1 MSANDVVGT
10 LTRGLKEIHLDDSEL
25 DDRTVIGES
34 ELVRRYDEINAKTM
48 YNMMEEIGDQR
59 LFFLTNQQA
68 DLLAESEA
76 SIDRLIRAL
85 ELPKEPKLVIILQPD
100 QGFTN
105 LVSCW
110 DNDKNWG
117 VVVEEFGRHRALQR
131 RVHQS
136 ADRGWRSD
144 HLERAPRVADGG
156 AQGGGRPPGR
166 RRQGRREGEGCLLG

>member
-10 LTRGLKEIHLDDSEL
+10 LTRGLKEFHLDDSEL

-76 SIDRLIRAL
+76 SIDRLIKAL
-85 ELPKEPKLVIILQPD
+85 EL
-100 QGFTN
+100 G
-105 LVSCW
+105 
-110 DNDKNWG
+110 
-117 VVVEEFGRHRALQR
+117 
-131 RVHQS
+131 
-136 ADRGWRSD
+136 
-144 HLERAPRVADGG
+144 
-156 AQGGGRPPGR
+156 
-166 RRQGRREGEGCLLG
+166 REGRSGEAGEGSVSEGRGGV

>member
-10 LTRGLKEIHLDDSEL
+10 LTRSLKEIHLDDSEL

-76 SIDRLIRAL
+76 SIDRLIKAL
-85 ELPKEPKLVIILQPD
+85 ELPKEPKLVIIL
-100 QGFTN
+100 
-105 LVSCW
+105 
-110 DNDKNWG
+110 
-117 VVVEEFGRHRALQR
+117 HQR
-131 RVHQS
+131 KIPS
-136 ADRGWRSD
+136 AFSGEDRGHAGLTKGAARGASAS
-144 HLERAPRVADGG
+144 RARQRV
-156 AQGGGRPPGR
+156 
-166 RRQGRREGEGCLLG
+166 

>member
-105 LVSCW
+105 LVRSS
-110 DNDKNWG
+110 
-117 VVVEEFGRHRALQR
+117 RT
-131 RVHQS
+131 S
-136 ADRGWRSD
+136 ASRG
-144 HLERAPRVADGG
+144 
-156 AQGGGRPPGR
+156 
-166 RRQGRREGEGCLLG
+166 

>member
-10 LTRGLKEIHLDDSEL
+10 LTRGLKEFHLDDSEL

-76 SIDRLIRAL
+76 SIDRLIKAL

-110 DNDKNWG
+110 ECDKNWG
-117 VVVEEFGRHRALQR
+117 AYHGLAWLTAARKEE
-131 RVHQS
+131 
-136 ADRGWRSD
+136 ADRQGVDAKGGEKEKAAFSGEDRGPVG
-144 HLERAPRVADGG
+144 LTKGAARGAGAARARQRV
-156 AQGGGRPPGR
+156 
-166 RRQGRREGEGCLLG
+166 

>member
-76 SIDRLIRAL
+76 SIDRLIKAL

-100 QGFTN
+100 Q
-105 LVSCW
+105 
-110 DNDKNWG
+110 
-117 VVVEEFGRHRALQR
+117 VEESGRHRALQR

-136 ADRGWRSD
+136 ADRGCRSD

-166 RRQGRREGEGCLLG
+166 RRQGRREGESRLLG